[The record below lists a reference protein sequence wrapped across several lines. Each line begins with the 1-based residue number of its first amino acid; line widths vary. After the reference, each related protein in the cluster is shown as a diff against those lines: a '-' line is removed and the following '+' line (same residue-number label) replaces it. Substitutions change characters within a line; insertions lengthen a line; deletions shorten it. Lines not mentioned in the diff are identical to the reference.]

1 MLFQTLDDKKECIG
15 VFADGKLNFDDIP
28 NNLTK
33 TWKASSSV
41 RNSNTEYAWL
51 YAEGL
56 SLDEV
61 CPEEMK
67 SELTD
72 LSRKFKAYL
81 KAFSI
86 ANVPMDEV
94 CFFDLVPHRFLL
106 DWCGIKNKIS
116 QHVFET
122 YERPKNHDHL
132 ASIHELLVD
141 ISNQKLNLNTD
152 ECRSLF
158 ISSRVRPQVH
168 KILDIPPYLHYNL
181 YGTVTGRLT
190 TLTKGQGLLS
200 MEKKLRKLL
209 KPNNDWFI
217 SFDYNGADVRTFLGL
232 LGEEQPQEDIH
243 EWNSRHLFGGSLIG
257 KKGIDREEAK
267 VGFFTWLYSPRD
279 TTFEKSIYNRRTVL
293 DRFYAD
299 GAVINPFDRKI
310 EVDEQRAL
318 SYLVQSTTND
328 LTLDRAVA
336 ISKALEGRASYVSHL
351 MHDEVVIDF
360 SDEDRDLLPELKS
373 IFANTKLGNF
383 MTNVTAGKNY
393 LEMNELNL

>member
-1 MLFQTLDDKKECIG
+1 LLFQTLDHKKECIG
-15 VFADGKLNFDDIP
+15 VFVDGKLNFDNIP

-41 RNSNTEYAWL
+41 RKPNTEYAWI
-51 YAEGL
+51 YAAGMD
-56 SLDEV
+56 LDEV

-67 SELTD
+67 SELSD
-72 LSRKFKAYL
+72 LSRKFKAYV

-94 CFFDLVPHRFLL
+94 CFFDLVPQRFLL
-106 DWCGIKNKIS
+106 DWCGIKNYIS
-116 QHVFET
+116 QHIFET
-122 YERPKNHDHL
+122 YKRPKNHDHL
-132 ASIHELLVD
+132 ARIHELLVD

-152 ECRSLF
+152 GCRSLF
-158 ISSRVRPQVH
+158 ISSRVRPQVQ
-168 KILDIPPYLHYNL
+168 KILDLPPYLHYNL

-243 EWNSRHLFGGSLIG
+243 EWNSRHLFGGSLMG

-279 TTFEKSIYNRRTVL
+279 TTFEKSIYNRKTVL
-293 DRFYAD
+293 DKFYFD

-310 EVDEQRAL
+310 EVDEERAL

-373 IFANTKLGNF
+373 IFADTKLGKF

>member
-1 MLFQTLDDKKECIG
+1 MLYQTLDDKKECIG
-15 VFADGKLNFDDIP
+15 VFADGKLNFKNIP
-28 NNLTK
+28 QNLTK
-33 TWKASSSV
+33 TWKASSSI
-41 RNSNTEYAWL
+41 RKANTEYAWI
-51 YAEGL
+51 YAAGL
-56 SLDEV
+56 DLDEV

-94 CFFDLVPHRFLL
+94 CFFDLVPQRFLL
-106 DWCGIKNKIS
+106 DWCGIKNEIS

-158 ISSRVRPQVH
+158 ISSRVRPQVQ
-168 KILDIPPYLHYNL
+168 KILDIPPYLYYNL

-209 KPNNDWFI
+209 KPNNDWFV

-279 TTFEKSIYNRRTVL
+279 TTFEKSIYNRKNVL
-293 DRFYAD
+293 DKFYFD

-360 SDEDRDLLPELKS
+360 SDEDRDFLPELKT

>member
-15 VFADGKLNFDDIP
+15 VFTDGKLNFDSIP
-28 NNLTK
+28 KELTK

-41 RNSNTEYAWL
+41 RKPKTQYAWI
-51 YAEGL
+51 YAAGDDLE
-56 SLDEV
+56 SV
-61 CPEEMK
+61 CPD
-67 SELTD
+67 ELKAELKD
-72 LSRKFKAYL
+72 LTRKFKAYL

-86 ANVPMDEV
+86 ANVPMEEV

-106 DWCGIKNKIS
+106 DWCGIKNQIS

-122 YERPKNHDHL
+122 YEKPKNHDHM
-132 ASIHELLVD
+132 AKIHELLVD
-141 ISNQKLNLNTD
+141 ISNQRLNLNTD
-152 ECRSLF
+152 GCRGLF
-158 ISSRVRPQVH
+158 VSHRARPQVQR
-168 KILDIPPYLHYNL
+168 ILDTPPYLHYNL

-190 TLTKGQGLLS
+190 TTTKGQGLLS

-209 KPNNDWFI
+209 KPNNDWFV

-243 EWNSRHLFGGSLIG
+243 EWNSRHLFGGSLMG
-257 KKGIDREEAK
+257 RKSLDREEAK

-279 TTFEKSIYNRRTVL
+279 TTFEKSIYNRKTVL
-293 DRFYAD
+293 EKYYVD
-299 GAVINPFDRKI
+299 GVVTNPFHRTI
-310 EVDEQRAL
+310 EVEDQRAL

-373 IFANTKLGNF
+373 IFADTKLGNF
-383 MTNVTAGKNY
+383 MTNITAGKNY
-393 LEMNELNL
+393 LEMKDLNL

>member
-1 MLFQTLDDKKECIG
+1 MLGYAAGLD
-15 VFADGKLNFDDIP
+15 
-28 NNLTK
+28 
-33 TWKASSSV
+33 
-41 RNSNTEYAWL
+41 
-51 YAEGL
+51 
-56 SLDEV
+56 LDEV
-61 CPEEMK
+61 CPEEIK
-67 SELTD
+67 PELAD

-94 CFFDLVPHRFLL
+94 CFFDLVPQRFLL
-106 DWCGIKNKIS
+106 DWCGIKNQIS

-158 ISSRVRPQVH
+158 ISSRVRPQVQR
-168 KILDIPPYLHYNL
+168 ILDIPPYLHYNL

-200 MEKKLRKLL
+200 MEKKLRKIL
-209 KPNNDWFI
+209 KPNNDWFV

-279 TTFEKSIYNRRTVL
+279 TTFEKSIYNRKTVL
-293 DRFYAD
+293 DKFYLMD
-299 GAVINPFDRKI
+299 AVINPFDRKI

-336 ISKALEGRASYVSHL
+336 ISKALEGRASYYVSHL

-373 IFANTKLGNF
+373 IFADTKLGKF

-393 LEMNELNL
+393 LEMSDLNL